1 MKKNTQV
8 NRRGFL
14 GAGLLAGSSVAS
26 WLTGCGGQ
34 KNLRKAG
41 KRQPLDARFTYDI
54 KAFEHTD
61 PKLLL
66 YTETAQIPTDFQEPK
81 RITAGSN
88 GTFWIGGDQAVKRLG
103 ADGKRHSTLTLA
115 ATPQALTVAEQ
126 DRLFVALKDHFE
138 IYDTAGKLLQKSESL
153 GPKTYLTGIAVA
165 GDVIFL
171 ADAGNRE
178 VIRCDMTGKVIGRF
192 GRLGGKD
199 GTPGFLIPSPYF
211 HLLIGGDGLLWVNNS
226 GRHAVEAYTLDGK
239 YEFSW
244 GQPGMSIENFCGCCN
259 PVYFTRLLDGRF
271 VTSEKGLNRIKIYDQ
286 KGQFVGVVA
295 GPEQLVKDRE
305 QAAKACANCNI
316 GFGFD
321 VACDSQGRVLA
332 LDPASRTIRIFSPQ
346 AT

>member
-1 MKKNTQV
+1 MKKNTKV

-14 GAGLLAGSSVAS
+14 SAGLLASGGVAS
-26 WLTGCGGQ
+26 WLTGCGDQ
-34 KNLRKAG
+34 KGLRKTG
-41 KRQPLDARFTYDI
+41 ERRPLDARFTYDI

-66 YTETAQIPTDFQEPK
+66 YAETAQIPTTFQEPK
-81 RITAGSN
+81 RITAGPN
-88 GTFWIGGDQAVKRLG
+88 DTILVGGDQTVKRFG
-103 ADGKRHSTLTLA
+103 ADGKLHSTLTLA
-115 ATPQALTVAEQ
+115 ATPQALTVADQ

-138 IYDTAGKLLQKSESL
+138 IYDATGKLLQKSESL
-153 GPKTYLTGIAVA
+153 GAKTYLTGIAVA
-165 GDVIFL
+165 GDVVFL

-178 VIRCDMTGKVIGRF
+178 IVRCDTTAKVFGRF
-192 GRLGGKD
+192 GRLGSKD

-211 HLLIGGDGLLWVNNS
+211 HLLIGGDSLLWVNNS

-239 YEFSW
+239 HEVSW

-259 PVYFTRLLDGRF
+259 PVYFTRLPDGRF
-271 VTSEKGLNRIKIYDQ
+271 VTSEKGLNRIKVYDV

-321 VACDSQGRVLA
+321 VACDSKGHVLA
-332 LDPASRTIRIFSPQ
+332 LDPATRTIRIFSPK
-346 AT
+346 TT